1 MKKFGDYGIAP
12 IRCETRVGGAD
23 VKEWLYK
30 VNQILYLHKEDY
42 VCPGL
47 LHRMRKELRA
57 VLIDLY
63 GTEVPPVAQQKKDE
77 ILRKGKAYF
86 QKMTDLERS
95 FQWEPTDTEDIQRVL
110 RFWVSKFVREK
121 SSLTLEKAV
130 ELLKK
135 MKQVYED
142 YYMDASKHLILDDVS
157 TASFKSVQDELGVYI
172 NASLGI

>member
-12 IRCETRVGGAD
+12 IRCETRIGGAD

-63 GTEVPPVAQQKKDE
+63 GTEVPPVAQQKKEE

-130 ELLKK
+130 EMLKRTN
-135 MKQVYED
+135 QVYED
-142 YYMDASKHLILDDVS
+142 YYESASKQISLDQVS
-157 TASFKSVQDELGVYI
+157 TASFKSVQDELKGYI
-172 NASLGI
+172 NTSLGL